1 MKLEFGCGETPTYP
15 DYKTCDIRNLPGID
29 FVCPAYEID
38 KHIQSNIVTHIFS
51 RHFIEHLTFEQ
62 GKRWLNACF
71 NILQSG
77 GTMDIRCPNMDF
89 HVHQWQ
95 VGKNIAHARAG
106 FWGWQREAETGET
119 WDLHKSGYNFVQLKV
134 ILEEIGYTNVT
145 SLHKPTIKH
154 LGVACYKP

>member
-1 MKLEFGCGETPTYP
+1 MQLEFGCGETPTRPGYT
-15 DYKTCDIRNLPGID
+15 TCDIRNLPNID
-29 FVCPAYEID
+29 YVCPAWEIN
-38 KHIQSNIVTHIFS
+38 KHVQSNTVTHIFS

-62 GKRWLNACF
+62 GERWLTACF

-134 ILEEIGYTNVT
+134 ILEEIGYTNIT
-145 SLHKPTIKH
+145 SLHKPYIKH
-154 LGVACYKP
+154 LGIACYKP

>member
-1 MKLEFGCGETPTYP
+1 MMIEFGCGETPTHQ

-38 KHIQSNIVTHIFS
+38 KHVEPNTVTHIFS

-62 GKRWLNACF
+62 GERWLKACF
-71 NILQSG
+71 KILRSG
-77 GTMDIRCPNMDF
+77 GQMDIRCPNMDF

-95 VGKNIAHARAG
+95 IGKNIEHARAG

-119 WDLHKSGYNFVQLKV
+119 WDLHKSGYNFSQIKV
-134 ILEEIGYTNVT
+134 LLEQCGYTNIR